1 MPQSPATS
9 LAPPLKP
16 PRPKAARNIFWLIA
30 ERGLKA
36 VGGVGMAVLIARH
49 LGPGHYGSYG
59 AAIGLATL
67 AKEAVMLG
75 FDRMIRR
82 DLAARP
88 EDAGKIIGTSTVL
101 SLAISFVVALGLSA
115 LAGQLVDDEETR
127 RLTLIVV
134 WMAVPSAFYSCENWF
149 ESSGQARPLVW
160 TRNVVWILFV
170 ISRVVLILNGARVT
184 AFAVVALTEWAVTYA
199 AVCGLLRKVH
209 RNDFHFTFDVIQCR
223 AWFREGW
230 PAVLIIVVGS
240 TADRIMVLLA
250 RNLASDHAAAGY
262 LNAALRITEIWWSMS
277 TIVAAVLL
285 PRIVALQKSA
295 PVHAAKV
302 TQLYA
307 NTSLLVGVGAAI
319 AATVTAPWVVPLLFG
334 HAYAPSALVLVILL
348 WSGPAIF
355 PAVARSQLWVIRGQ
369 LILDLPTACCV
380 SICQLSLVRFLVPRY
395 GAVGAALSMA
405 TAQWVGVYGLTLCV
419 PALRRASQTQFHAF
433 RALLSPGAT
442 IRGLY
447 DFVGKMVKSD
457 ETSRAAGRE

>member
-1 MPQSPATS
+1 MNKLPSAS

-16 PRPKAARNIFWLIA
+16 PRPKAAHNIFWLIT

-36 VGGVGMAVLIARH
+36 VGGVGIAVLIARH

-88 EDAGKIIGTSTVL
+88 NDAGKIIGTSVAL
-101 SLAISFVVALGLSA
+101 SLAISFVVAFGLSA
-115 LAGQLVDDEETR
+115 LAGHLVDDEETR

-134 WMAVPSAFYSCENWF
+134 WMAVPSAFYSCEIWF
-149 ESSGQARPLVW
+149 ESSGEARPLVW
-160 TRNVVWILFV
+160 TRNVVWLLFV
-170 ISRVVLILNGARVT
+170 IGRLVLVLIGSHVT
-184 AFAVVALTEWAVTYA
+184 AFATLALVEWAVTYA

-209 RNDFHFTFDVIQCR
+209 RHDIHFAFDPVQFK

-230 PAVLIIVVGS
+230 PAVLMIVIGS

-250 RNLASDHAAAGY
+250 HNLSSDNAEAGY
-262 LNAALRITEIWWSMS
+262 LNAAIRIAEIWWSMS
-277 TIVAAVLL
+277 TIVAAILL
-285 PRIVALQKSA
+285 PRIVALQKSD
-295 PVHAAKV
+295 PVYAAKA

-307 NTSLLVGVGAAI
+307 NTSLLVGVGAAV
-319 AATVTAPWVVPLLFG
+319 AMTLTAPWIVPWLFG
-334 HAYAPSALVLVILL
+334 SAYAPSALVLVILF

-355 PAVARSQLWVIRGQ
+355 PGVARSQLWVIRGQ
-369 LILDLPTACCV
+369 LILDLPTVCCV

-395 GAVGAALSMA
+395 GAVGAALSMT

-419 PALRRASQTQFHAF
+419 PALRRASQTQLHAF
-433 RALLSPGAT
+433 RALFSPGVT
-442 IRGLY
+442 IRGMY
-447 DFVGKMVKSD
+447 GFVAKMVGK
-457 ETSRAAGRE
+457 

>member
-1 MPQSPATS
+1 
-9 LAPPLKP
+9 
-16 PRPKAARNIFWLIA
+16 LIT

-36 VGGVGMAVLIARH
+36 VGGVGIAVLIARH

-59 AAIGLATL
+59 AAIGLSTL
-67 AKEAVMLG
+67 AKESAMLG
-75 FDRMIRR
+75 FDRLIRR

-88 EDAGKIIGTSTVL
+88 ADAGKIIGTSIAQSLVL
-101 SLAISFVVALGLSA
+101 SFVIALGLSA
-115 LAGQLVDDEETR
+115 LAGHLVDDEETR
-127 RLTLIVV
+127 RLTMIVV
-134 WMAVPSAFYSCENWF
+134 WMAVPSAFYSCEIWF
-149 ESSGQARPLVW
+149 ESAGQARPLVW

-170 ISRVVLILNGARVT
+170 IARVVLVLCNAQVT
-184 AFAVVALTEWAVTYA
+184 AFAIVALAEWAVTYA

-209 RNDFHFTFDVIQCR
+209 RNDFHFTFDLVQFK

-230 PAVLIIVVGS
+230 PAVLIIVIGS
-240 TADRIMVLLA
+240 TADRSMVLLA
-250 RNLASDHAAAGY
+250 RTLATDNAQAGY
-262 LNAALRITEIWWSMS
+262 LNAALRITEIWWSLS
-277 TIVAAVLL
+277 TIVAAVLQ
-285 PRIVALQKSA
+285 PRIVALQKSD

-307 NTSLLVGVGAAI
+307 NTSLLVGVGAAV
-319 AATVTAPWVVPLLFG
+319 TMTLTAPWVVPLLFG
-334 HAYAPSALVLVILL
+334 HAYAPSAIVLVILL

-355 PAVARSQLWVIRGQ
+355 PGVARSQLWVIRGQ

-405 TAQWVGVYGLTLCV
+405 TAQWVGVYGLTLCLPV
-419 PALRRASQTQFHAF
+419 LRRASQPQFNAF

-447 DFVGKMVKSD
+447 EFVAKMVRK
-457 ETSRAAGRE
+457 